1 MRRGLALL
9 LLLVPLAAGC
19 GSDPASLDGS
29 NDALEDAGSSRVE
42 MTISGGRPD
51 WSYSGEGSMDY
62 VHSRGNFVLTG
73 KSPNDEFH
81 LIFDGRNAYSGV
93 KLLGKMRWQKESDY
107 KATGTDR
114 FMPGPGAASPDQ
126 VLALLTKLSTKVEK
140 AGVEQVRGVST
151 TRYRAHL
158 DPKKLGDEEP
168 MVDGDVVADAW
179 VDDHGLVRRLRVPL
193 GSKDEP
199 VSVLEFFDFGT
210 DVDVHVPPADELVSE
225 EEFSTLFDKECRLE
239 RGEKREVSQLCV
251 DLMGDS
257 GTSSDSTETMP
268 RRVSDSK

>member
-1 MRRGLALL
+1 MVVLLAFT
-9 LLLVPLAAGC
+9 PLAAGC

-29 NDALEDAGSSRVE
+29 NDALKDVGSSRVE
-42 MTISGGRPD
+42 MTISGGRPE
-51 WSYSGEGSMDY
+51 WTYSGEGSMDY
-62 VHSRGNFVLTG
+62 AHSRGTFVLTG

-81 LIFDGRNAYSGV
+81 LIFDGRDAYSGV
-93 KLLGKMRWQKESDY
+93 KLLGKVRWQKESDY
-107 KATGTDR
+107 QATGTDR

-126 VLALLTKLSTKVEK
+126 VMSLLTKLSTKVEK
-140 AGVEQVRGVST
+140 VGVEQVRDVST

-179 VDDHGLVRRLRVPL
+179 VDGHGLVRRLRVPL

-210 DVDVHVPPADELVSE
+210 DVDVHVPPASELVSE

-239 RGEKREVSQLCV
+239 RGEKSEVSQLCA
-251 DLMGDS
+251 DLMSTG
-257 GTSSDSTETMP
+257 SDSTETMP
-268 RRVSDSK
+268 RRVSDSR